1 MKDLMFILPYQ
12 AGLLG
17 QLAEALGRAGVN
29 IEGCSLQ
36 HFGPEGL
43 VHLLV
48 EDAAS
53 ARRAAEDAG
62 FTVRGEQD
70 VIVVSVKD
78 EPGELARLLAPVAD
92 AGVNID
98 LAYTATAS
106 RLVLGVDDLDRARAA
121 MRPQDR

>member
-53 ARRAAEDAG
+53 ARRAAEAAG
-62 FTVRGEQD
+62 FTVRGEHD
-70 VIVVSVKD
+70 VIVLSVKD
-78 EPGELARLLAPVAD
+78 EPGELARLLAPIAD
-92 AGVNID
+92 AGVNVD
-98 LAYTATAS
+98 LAYTATDS

-121 MRPQDR
+121 IQPQGR